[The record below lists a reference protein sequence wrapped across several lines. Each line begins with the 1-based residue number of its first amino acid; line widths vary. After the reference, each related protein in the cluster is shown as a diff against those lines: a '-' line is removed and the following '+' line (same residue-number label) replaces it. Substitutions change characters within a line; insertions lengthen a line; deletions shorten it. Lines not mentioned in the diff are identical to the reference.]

1 MSPSRPLSGFLSV
14 THGDFYDGSI
24 DEASWRG
31 RVEFSSRLYAEPTVS
46 RSWIRTPHGNGTSD
60 LFGSRVTLTVTPRLF
75 VAALVQ
81 YRSSSNGLTT
91 NARLRWEY
99 QPGSELFVVWTD
111 EHDTNPLDPHANL
124 ALRNRAF
131 VVKMTRLFRF

>member
-1 MSPSRPLSGFLSV
+1 
-14 THGDFYDGSI
+14 
-24 DEASWRG
+24 
-31 RVEFSSRLYAEPTVS
+31 VEFSSRLYAEPTVS

-99 QPGSELFVVWTD
+99 QPGSELFVVYSDGRSTAD
-111 EHDTNPLDPHANL
+111 RRFPGVLE
-124 ALRNRAF
+124 NRSV
-131 VVKMTRLFRF
+131 VVKITKLLRR